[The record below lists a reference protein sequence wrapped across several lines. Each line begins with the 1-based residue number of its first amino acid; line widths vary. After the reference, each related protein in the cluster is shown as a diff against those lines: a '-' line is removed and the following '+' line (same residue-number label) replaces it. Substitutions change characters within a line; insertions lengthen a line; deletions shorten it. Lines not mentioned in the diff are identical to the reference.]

1 MNANY
6 PLVEQREYGR
16 PEKRGGLMKKR
27 VMRDEGELP
36 RLAPHHVRVFR
47 VGAEYVEDHGQL
59 HAEDPVVIGASS
71 VTVVDRRIEV
81 PVVVETRI
89 PSAEAGDFTV
99 RATFYC
105 TVTDAKAVVRDGI
118 TDVEALLLSHLR
130 EVPGLTEDGSDQP
143 IMNSAAVRER
153 IDARLTA
160 YHEMRPTVLSGLR
173 ARHGLVEVLT
183 PAELAQHIA
192 QLEKERWEQQ
202 QQQRREEREQQLA
215 LDRAER
221 EAELEL
227 KREQIRFVREQ
238 RRERNRQQE
247 AVDKELGR
255 QDYET
260 LRGGFDREAGA
271 EQQKHDLTQRAE
283 FNRFVRDQVQE
294 DMKLLGANPLA
305 ADLSARH
312 HGDITSDEYSKRV
325 RGYDELQAERARLE
339 REFQEKRAE
348 LDRQE
353 ERWKVE
359 QKNQLESSTR
369 AETLQRETAKAEEAA
384 RRWDVEHA
392 EEVRQ
397 RDEDRQDKK
406 QLLQDQHTWARQQL
420 GAWTELTKQAFDRG
434 LFDGQLSDPGAQIN
448 RVGDFSFERGP
459 AQDGTAPSAVTNTPR
474 VSIVQKSQ
482 DGGDAQL
489 GDAEPD
495 LGGTDSEGSLGH

>member
-1 MNANY
+1 MKANY

-59 HAEDPVVIGASS
+59 HVEDPVVIGASS
-71 VTVVDRRIEV
+71 VTVVDRRVEV

-105 TVTDAKAVVRDGI
+105 TVTDAKAVVRDGV

-173 ARHGLVEVLT
+173 ARHGLIEVLT

-238 RRERNRQQE
+238 RKERNRHQE
-247 AVDKELGR
+247 AVDKELIR
-255 QDYET
+255 QDVET
-260 LRGGFDREAGA
+260 LRGGFDREAA
-271 EQQKHDLTQRAE
+271 VEQQKHDLTQRAE
-283 FNRFVRDQVQE
+283 FNRFVRGQVEE

-312 HGDITSDEYSKRV
+312 QGDITSDEYSKRV
-325 RGYDELQAERARLE
+325 RGYDELQAQRARLE
-339 REFQEKRAE
+339 REFEEKRAE

-359 QKNQLESSTR
+359 QQNQLEAATR
-369 AETLQRETAKAEEAA
+369 EDTLKREAAKAGEEA
-384 RRWDVEHA
+384 RRWDAEHA
-392 EEVRQ
+392 EEVRR
-397 RDEDRQDKK
+397 RDEERQDK
-406 QLLQDQHTWARQQL
+406 QQQLQDQHTWARQQL

-448 RVGDFSFERGP
+448 RVSDFSFERGP
-459 AQDGTAPSAVTNTPR
+459 AVDGTAAGAVQNAPR
-474 VSIVQKSQ
+474 VSIGQKNQNGS
-482 DGGDAQL
+482 DTDEGDSDL
-489 GDAEPD
+489 D

>member
-6 PLVEQREYGR
+6 PLVEQREYGQ
-16 PEKRGGLMKKR
+16 PEKRGGLMRKR
-27 VMRDEGELP
+27 LMRDEDELP

-71 VTVVDRRIEV
+71 VTVVDRRVEV

-105 TVTDAKAVVRDGI
+105 TVTDARAVVRDGI

-143 IMNSAAVRER
+143 ITNSAAVRER
-153 IDARLTA
+153 IDVRLTA
-160 YHEMRPTVLSGLR
+160 HHEMRPAVLSGLR
-173 ARHGLVEVLT
+173 ARRGLVEVFT
-183 PAELAQHIA
+183 PAELAEHIA
-192 QLEKERWEQQ
+192 RLEKERLEQQ

-238 RRERNRQQE
+238 RRERNRHQE

-255 QDYET
+255 QDFET

-283 FNRFVRDQVQE
+283 FNRFVRDQVGE
-294 DMKLLGANPLA
+294 DMRLIGGNPLA

-312 HGDITSDEYSKRV
+312 HGDITSDEYATRV
-325 RGYDELQAERARLE
+325 RGYDELQAQRAQLE
-339 REFQEKRAE
+339 REFADKRAA

-359 QKNQLESSTR
+359 QQNQLEATTR
-369 AETLQRETAKAEEAA
+369 EDTQKREAAKAKEDG
-384 RRWDVEHA
+384 RRWDAKHA
-392 EEVRQ
+392 EDVR
-397 RDEDRQDKK
+397 RHDEQRQDKK
-406 QLLQDQHTWARQQL
+406 QQLQEQHTWARQQL
-420 GAWTELTKQAFDRG
+420 DAWTGLTKQAFDRG

-459 AQDGTAPSAVTNTPR
+459 SPDVTAPSAVPNTPR
-474 VSIVQKSQ
+474 VSIQKGQ
-482 DGGDAQL
+482 DGGDTDE
-489 GDAEPD
+489 GDSNLD